1 MKYNS
6 VTVMEVFEE
15 KIRKRNRAFK
25 SKSVYNYIPYL
36 LGNVMNKNPNEY
48 MTDWTEVSDTISNL
62 DDNNIIK
69 IFLSFTQGNFDRN
82 LVISEKGNMTENL
95 VSLMIYSYYYAVFSR
110 PHIMDYINRIFNY
123 NMMEAKILSYY
134 GDYNDFEE
142 IREDSLHE
150 HIIDVESEVFNYICD
165 EFFINNCCL
174 FTKYD
179 IEEGDSMDINEQEF
193 DKDIEEDAKSFINW
207 AYNLWDKTRYFHGMD
222 YDTVERNFELLMEG
236 LSESFNYS
244 TEFFFSQSEIGW
256 YYENTFKGYVGT
268 TKDAEY
274 IMDLAKAVRKLRQ
287 EKGEVI

>member
-1 MKYNS
+1 MRYN
-6 VTVMEVFEE
+6 TTIEDFEE
-15 KIRKRNRAFK
+15 KIRKRNRALK
-25 SKSVYNYIPYL
+25 SKSVFNYIPYL

-48 MTDWTEVSDTISNL
+48 ITDWIEVSDTLCNL

-82 LVISEKGNMTENL
+82 LIISEKGNMTENL
-95 VSLMIYSYYYAVFSR
+95 VSLMIYSYYYTAFSR

-134 GDYNDFEE
+134 GDYNDFDE
-142 IREDSLHE
+142 IREDTIYD
-150 HIIDVESEVFNYICD
+150 HILEVKSEIFNYICD
-165 EFFINNCCL
+165 MFLVNNCSL

-179 IEEGDSMDINEQEF
+179 IDEGESIDINEQEF

-207 AYNLWDKTRYFHGMD
+207 VYSLWDKTRYFYGMD
-222 YDTVERNFELLMEG
+222 YDTVERNFEMLMEG
-236 LSESFNYS
+236 LSISFNYS
-244 TEFFFSQSEIGW
+244 IEFFASQLELAW

-274 IMDLAKAVRKLRQ
+274 IMDLTKAVRKLRK
-287 EKGEVI
+287 EKGEKI